1 MKFLAV
7 AALFVAGAL
16 AVPASSYPPPPPPYY
31 GDHGGYSPVPTGGGG
46 YGSVPPTPTPPPPP
60 SYDDG
65 GSDENPTDGDGD
77 DYEPPADG
85 DGDSSDGG
93 DDGDDGDGGSDGS
106 DGERAA
112 SVLCPALIS
121 GIAQCCSANVLNLVN
136 LDCVSRKSSLPST
149 LAVSFTNLA
158 PTTANKEPKDRKD
171 FEKICSS
178 IGKQAT
184 CCTLGLLGLGV
195 LCGH

>member
-7 AALFVAGAL
+7 AALFIAGAL
-16 AVPASSYPPPPPPYY
+16 AVPAGSYPPPPPPDYG

-65 GSDENPTDGDGD
+65 GSDEPPTDGDGD
-77 DYEPPADG
+77 AYEPPADG

-106 DGERAA
+106 DGER
-112 SVLCPALIS
+112 SGTNLCPALIS
-121 GIAQCCSANVLNLVN
+121 GIAKCCSANVLGLVN
-136 LDCVSRKSSLPST
+136 LDCVSP
-149 LAVSFTNLA
+149 
-158 PTTANKEPKDRKD
+158 NKEPKDRKD
-171 FEKICSS
+171 FEKICAGV
-178 IGKQAT
+178 GKQAT
-184 CCTLGLLGLGV
+184 CCTVGLLGLGL
-195 LCGH
+195 LCGQ